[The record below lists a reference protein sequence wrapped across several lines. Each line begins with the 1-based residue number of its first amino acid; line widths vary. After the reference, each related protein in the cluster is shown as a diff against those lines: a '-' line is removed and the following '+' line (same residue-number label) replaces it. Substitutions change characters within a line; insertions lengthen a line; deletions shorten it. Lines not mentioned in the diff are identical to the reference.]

1 MIKFGGMPPELREKL
16 IQTGGAGALILRL
29 KREKAGLFQKDVAER
44 MGCST
49 STVTGYEIN
58 RRRPSQASLAR
69 WMKALRVEGH
79 LWTLIMNAYG
89 YLTDVERAKMA
100 STAAER
106 LEQYA
111 EEDA

>member
-1 MIKFGGMPPELREKL
+1 
-16 IQTGGAGALILRL
+16 
-29 KREKAGLFQKDVAER
+29 
-44 MGCST
+44 
-49 STVTGYEIN
+49 
-58 RRRPSQASLAR
+58 
-69 WMKALRVEGH
+69 MKALRVEGH